1 MKMKAWFDQ
10 NKNWM
15 IIILM
20 VMVIGILAL
29 VLYQPFVS
37 LLSDS
42 QSFRLWLN
50 QYGLLAYFIFGLIN
64 MAQVILVFLPG
75 EIVEVLAGYCF
86 GSINGCLV
94 CMIASGIASSI
105 IFLLMRHFHIDLIK
119 LFYKKDKTDK
129 FSFLTNTKN
138 MTMVLFI
145 IFLIPGT
152 PKDLLTYLMPLTSIK
167 FTSFLGITTL
177 ARIPSIITS
186 TMVGDALFNQDFM
199 ISLIVYG
206 ITAILS
212 GLGLYVYNRYIGAKE
227 VKA

>member
-10 NKNWM
+10 NKKWM

-119 LFYKKDKTDK
+119 LFFKKDKTDK

>member
-119 LFYKKDKTDK
+119 LFFKKDKTDK